1 MGESAAHLSDAD
13 TLVWYVAYG
22 SNLRW
27 SRFRCY
33 LAGGRPDGSS
43 HTNVGARNPADPLS
57 VEPVNILG
65 RVLFSDHST
74 VWGGGIAFFDPAA
87 TDLVAGRAYLIT
99 LEQFN
104 DVVVQENGFS
114 AGIDLALRPVLSGV
128 ELTLP
133 DAWYGT
139 VLRVGT
145 MAARPMVTITSR
157 APNLTP
163 TTPSPAYLWT
173 IATGLRESHAW
184 APPHIA
190 AYLETLAG
198 VTGHWTGPQIETL
211 IGLAAAPTGPAPS
224 RERSGESR

>member
-1 MGESAAHLSDAD
+1 MPDDAVHEMATSGETVAHMSDAD

-65 RVLFSDHST
+65 RVLFSNHST

-145 MAARPMVTITSR
+145 MAARIPR
-157 APNLTP
+157 LGP
-163 TTPSPAYLWT
+163 TTHRRLSRDARRRDGALD
-173 IATGLRESHAW
+173 
-184 APPHIA
+184 
-190 AYLETLAG
+190 
-198 VTGHWTGPQIETL
+198 
-211 IGLAAAPTGPAPS
+211 GPADRDVGRTGCGAYWPGTVT
-224 RERSGESR
+224 RLLTTAAGCAQPGGRHAA